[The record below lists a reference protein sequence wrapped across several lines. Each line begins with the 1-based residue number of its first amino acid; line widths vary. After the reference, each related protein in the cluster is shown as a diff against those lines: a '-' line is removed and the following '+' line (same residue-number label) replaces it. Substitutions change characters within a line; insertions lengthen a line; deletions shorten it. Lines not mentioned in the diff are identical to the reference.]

1 MMDLTAET
9 IRALLIAYG
18 LKVLGALAILLI
30 GVWLDGLLVRSIRR
44 LMERR
49 GADPTLVTFLGTVAY
64 YLLLALVLVAA
75 LTQLGIP
82 TTSVIAVLGGVA
94 LALGLA
100 LQDSLSNL
108 AAGVILIWLRLYQV
122 GDFVEISDATGYVRE
137 VGLFHTALRTL
148 DNKDVYIPNSD
159 VLDTNITNY
168 SKTKLVRLELEYDI
182 GYEDD
187 LSKAKRLLEEI
198 MAADERVAKEP
209 PPVAAVK
216 ELGENGIKLVGRPY
230 VHVPDMVPVTFAINE
245 QVKLRFEAA
254 GLTFPVPQR
263 EVRLLN
269 PNSN

>member
-9 IRALLIAYG
+9 VRALVIAYG
-18 LKVLGALAILLI
+18 LKVLGAVAILLI
-30 GVWLDGLLVRSIRR
+30 GVWADGQLLRGIHR

-49 GADPTLVTFLGTVAY
+49 GADPTLAAFLGKVTY
-64 YLLLALVLVAA
+64 YLLLTLVLVAA

-82 TTSVIAVLGGVA
+82 TTSVIAVLGGAA

-108 AAGVILIWLRLYQV
+108 AAGVVLIWLRLYRV
-122 GDFVEISDATGYVRE
+122 GDFVQISDATGYVRE

-148 DNKDVYIPNSD
+148 DNKDIYIPNSD
-159 VLDTNITNY
+159 VLDGNITNY
-168 SKTKLVRLELEYDI
+168 SKTELVRLELEYEI

-187 LSKAKRLLEEI
+187 LAQAKRLLEEI

-209 PPVAAVK
+209 RAVAAVK
-216 ELGENGIKLVGRPY
+216 ELGESGIKLVGRPY

-254 GLTFPVPQR
+254 GISFPFPQR